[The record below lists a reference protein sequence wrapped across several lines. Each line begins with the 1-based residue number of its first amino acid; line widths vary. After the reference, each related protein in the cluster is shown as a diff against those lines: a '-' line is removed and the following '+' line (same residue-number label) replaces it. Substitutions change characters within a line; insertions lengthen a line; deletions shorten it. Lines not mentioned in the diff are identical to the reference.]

1 MTALNA
7 VESLPENLKSYYQVP
22 DDLFSTVC
30 NRVLREQKILDFSSF
45 LSFLIHF
52 QWTWQKCRELCVLE
66 LMCSVPCVDLMHL
79 SVFEAGWRYY
89 AVR

>member
-30 NRVLREQKILDFSSF
+30 NRVFREQKILDFSSF

-52 QWTWQKCRELCVLE
+52 
-66 LMCSVPCVDLMHL
+66 
-79 SVFEAGWRYY
+79 
-89 AVR
+89 